1 MTDYEKLLAEHT
13 DSIKKALDYLK
24 YSYKKIQS
32 LSMDLHNAESELLE
46 TWESFVARFARVTD
60 IFMMKYIRVRILID
74 DPGFDGTFIDHL
86 NRAEKLGLITDA
98 HQWRE
103 IRNLRNQATH
113 EYSPQ
118 ELEPYLKQIKKFIPV
133 VLEIEKIL

>member
-1 MTDYEKLLAEHT
+1 MTDYEQPLAEHT
-13 DSIKKALDYLK
+13 ESIKKALNYLK

-32 LSMDLHNAESELLE
+32 LLMSLHNADPELLE

-60 IFMMKYIRVRILID
+60 IFMIKYIRVRILMD
-74 DPGFDGTFIDHL
+74 DPGFEGTFIDHL
-86 NRAEKLGLITDA
+86 NRAEKLGLIHDT

-118 ELEPYLKQIKKFIPV
+118 ELEPYLLQIKALIPM